1 MIKIQHKR
9 GTKARLP
16 SLSVAEIGFTTDTN
30 EVFIGGNNG
39 NVQLDTLDENGN
51 VEQLPE
57 LDFYSKEE
65 TLANDTKT
73 LFGLDASAVPD
84 AVFNKIK
91 TLIDS
96 ANSNA
101 DNKAK
106 IQIGSYI
113 GTGTSGSNNK
123 NSISLNFQPK
133 IVFVGRQD
141 YGLRGGQGELDW
153 NLSFVYF
160 YGQKSALVSR
170 PNVVSGE
177 TILFL
182 YNVNKLE
189 WYYDYSGSGMSDIQ
203 LNESGVTYTFI
214 AIG

>member
-1 MIKIQHKR
+1 MEVLSKMIKIQHKR

-39 NVQLDTLDENGN
+39 NVQLATLDENGN

-73 LFGLDASAVPD
+73 LFGLDVSALPD

-113 GTGTSGSNNK
+113 GTGTGGDSNPTVINLNFTPKFIVIAGSYSSESDFIYTNFSTNSEFGIWFEGVTSHKVSNYPEYARFNVSGNTLKITGSNSGYQFNETGK
-123 NSISLNFQPK
+123 K
-133 IVFVGRQD
+133 
-141 YGLRGGQGELDW
+141 Y
-153 NLSFVYF
+153 VYF
-160 YGQKSALVSR
+160 
-170 PNVVSGE
+170 
-177 TILFL
+177 
-182 YNVNKLE
+182 
-189 WYYDYSGSGMSDIQ
+189 
-203 LNESGVTYTFI
+203 